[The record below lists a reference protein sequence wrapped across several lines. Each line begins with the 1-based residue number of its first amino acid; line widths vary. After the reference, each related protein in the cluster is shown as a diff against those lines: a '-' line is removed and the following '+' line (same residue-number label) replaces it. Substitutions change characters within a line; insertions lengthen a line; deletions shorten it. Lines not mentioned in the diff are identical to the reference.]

1 VYDSLICQLFKS
13 IFQVYFWYTNRMLD
27 ELGNEIEITD
37 SRLDTTLKKISRVL
51 HLSNG
56 YYNKWKDL

>member
-1 VYDSLICQLFKS
+1 
-13 IFQVYFWYTNRMLD
+13 MLD

-56 YYNKWKDL
+56 YYNK